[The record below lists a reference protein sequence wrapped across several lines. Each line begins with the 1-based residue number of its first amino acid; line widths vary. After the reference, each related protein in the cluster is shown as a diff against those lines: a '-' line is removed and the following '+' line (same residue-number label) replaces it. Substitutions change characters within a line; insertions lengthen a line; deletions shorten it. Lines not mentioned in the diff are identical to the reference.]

1 MKLRILAMSLA
12 AASVASTA
20 WAASSVRDPQLEQ
33 AVKEGAQMRAALKAS
48 AINVTGDDDS
58 FGRSVNFLGLL
69 AGDLTLADD
78 CSQFPSCVTLN
89 PAPAATA
96 FSANRLANIL
106 IPGGSTHS
114 LICQWQ
120 TPLIVYDFRNLT
132 GVFQPKAEFKV
143 AAVYT
148 LHNTVLDDASLINPV
163 TGLPFGGEL
172 IVSISSVRHTRSMQQ
187 GDMESER
194 ETGTRSCIGGL
205 VSRDALINGYGL
217 SSAQA
222 DKFFLNDTDV
232 TLGIEGNAK
241 LVGFATITF
250 GTRFVG
256 D

>member
-1 MKLRILAMSLA
+1 MNLRLLAISLA
-12 AASVASTA
+12 AASVITNA
-20 WAASSVRDPQLEQ
+20 WAAPSVRDPQLDQ
-33 AVKEGAQMRAALKAS
+33 AVKEAAQKAS
-48 AINVTGDDDS
+48 AISITGDDDS

-69 AGDLTLADD
+69 SGNLTLTDD
-78 CSQFPSCVTLN
+78 CTQFPSCVTLN
-89 PAPAATA
+89 PAPAGTA
-96 FSANRLANIL
+96 FSASRLANIL

-114 LICQWQ
+114 LICHWQ
-120 TPLIVYDFRNLT
+120 TPLIVYTFSNQT
-132 GVFQPKAEFKV
+132 GSFQPNAEFNV

-148 LHNTVLDDASLINPV
+148 LRNEVLNDATLINPD

-172 IVSISSVRHTRSMQQ
+172 TVGISSVRHMRSMQQ
-187 GDMESER
+187 GDTEYAR

-205 VSRDALINGYGL
+205 VSRNALINAYGL
-217 SSAQA
+217 SKAQA

-232 TLGIEGNAK
+232 SLGIEGNAK